1 MENVMQGII
10 DMHIHAA
17 PDVRARKLDDL
28 ELMEASVQ
36 RGVRA
41 IVLKSHNVP
50 TADRAYLVNRV
61 AAEKYPD
68 VKFTAFG
75 GLCLNHPVGGLNP
88 DAVETSL
95 KLGAK
100 VIWLPTNTAENHYRK
115 NGKDPSK
122 GAVVTR
128 DGRKYTG
135 TVLSKSPSVH
145 VYPDSKSRPR
155 DAENMYVRL
164 DEDVKCAAD
173 VRALGI
179 KNGDYICFDTKTTV
193 TDTGFLKSRFID
205 DKASV
210 ACLITAAKVM
220 HDAGFVPEN
229 DIKIVFTMY
238 EEVGHGGAC
247 MPPVREMLGVDMG
260 CIGLDLSCTEH
271 DVSICAKDA
280 GGPYDYE
287 MTSRLISLAKAAEL
301 SYAVDIY
308 PFYGSDIGA
317 MWRSGSDIPGALIG
331 PGVHA
336 SHGMERTHFDAA
348 ANTVAL
354 ILLYFGFEEPCT
366 EKAE

>member
-1 MENVMQGII
+1 MKTKKII
-10 DMHIHAA
+10 PAEFRDFFFETVKSLMAA
-17 PDVRARKLDDL
+17 PSPSGYPREIAPLIERLA
-28 ELMEASVQ
+28 ASVGCNCE
-36 RGVRA
+36 RTGKGGFVLTYPGAHHDSAIGACAHCDTLGAMVRS
-41 IVLKSHNVP
+41 V
-50 TADRAYLVNRV
+50 
-61 AAEKYPD
+61 D
-68 VKFTAFG
+68 VGG
-75 GLCLNHPVGGLNP
+75 GLAFSQVGGPLLATL
-88 DAVETSL
+88 DGEYCT
-95 KLGAK
+95 
-100 VIWLPTNTAENHYRK
+100 
-115 NGKDPSK
+115 
-122 GAVVTR
+122 VVTR

-179 KNGDYICFDTKTTV
+179 ENGDYICFDTKTTV